1 MKNLYNLNDWR
12 DVQESLKLGEIL
24 IESGKINLI
33 HLSMALDAQ
42 KFKKIQI
49 GEIFILMKIITNEDL
64 NQALAVQDFIKSNI
78 ENLYES

>member
-1 MKNLYNLNDWR
+1 MKNLYNLNDWK
-12 DVQESLKLGEIL
+12 DIQESLKLGEIL

-49 GEIFILMKIITNEDL
+49 GEIFILMRIITNEDL
-64 NQALAVQDFIKSNI
+64 NQALIVQNFIKSNI
-78 ENLYES
+78 EN